1 MDEQASGGGGGG
13 GGGELNDGAEWEQ
26 VWERKYSLR
35 KKNKEEKKILH
46 ASCSVAVQLS
56 STGYTW
62 TFIYIIKIYIF

>member
-35 KKNKEEKKILH
+35 KKNKEEKKNTTCELQCRSTTVVQGILE
-46 ASCSVAVQLS
+46 LL
-56 STGYTW
+56 
-62 TFIYIIKIYIF
+62 YIIKIYIF

>member
-35 KKNKEEKKILH
+35 KKNKEEKKNTTCELQ
-46 ASCSVAVQLS
+46 CR
-56 STGYTW
+56 STTQ
-62 TFIYIIKIYIF
+62 